1 MKPIRSKTVLVY
13 FVNHSTA
20 PVNLGGAERSLIR
33 LVEEWYAADPDFE
46 AFFITKA
53 PRGRFIDAIEQRGWN
68 YQAFRYRG
76 WTGPTSNPPVSEI
89 TYFARDDYAATLNII
104 RTMEDRRPDLVV
116 TNTIVAPWGAFAA
129 AALGIPHAWFV
140 REYGDLDHGLSF
152 QIGRRETFEDI
163 DLLSEAVFTNS
174 QSLKSH
180 VGQYLDESKV
190 SVVYPQVNVTL
201 LREKAELPPD
211 ATPFPA
217 DAGLKLTVV
226 GRLSE
231 SKGQWRAIEALGALA
246 TRGVRAHLC
255 LVGSWEIPGYD
266 LQLLSRARALGVA
279 DSVTILGEQSNPFP
293 YIAAADVC
301 LTPSSMEA
309 FGRSTLEYMLVG
321 RAVVASSGGGSSE
334 LVMPGE
340 SGILFPVDDTDA
352 LAVAL
357 EQYASDPELAV
368 THGRTGQA
376 RAYDLM
382 TQEFSNTAAID
393 RLKEVAKLEPYRLPN
408 VARYWFA
415 LPGHYFSMGAA
426 SPRITLGFIRTRVAG
441 RVRNLIT
448 RPVSAI
454 RRNGRNRRR
463 AL

>member
-1 MKPIRSKTVLVY
+1 MLVY

-53 PRGRFIDAIEQRGWN
+53 PRGRFIDAIEQRGWG

-76 WTGPTSNPPVSEI
+76 WAGPSVNPPVSEI
-89 TYFARDDYAATLNII
+89 TYFARDDYAATTDII
-104 RTMEDRRPDLVV
+104 RTMEARRPDLVV

-129 AALGIPHAWFV
+129 AVLGIPHAWFV
-140 REYGDLDHGLSF
+140 REYGDLDHGLNF

-163 DLLSEAVFTNS
+163 DMLSAAVFTNS
-174 QSLKSH
+174 QTLKSH
-180 VGQYLDESKV
+180 IGQYLDESKV
-190 SVVYPQVNVTL
+190 SVVYPQVNVTSL
-201 LREKAELPPD
+201 QERAALPP
-211 ATPFPA
+211 AVTPFPA

-231 SKGQWRAIEALGALA
+231 SKGQWRAVEALGVLA

-266 LQLLSRARALGVA
+266 LQLLSRARGLGVA
-279 DSVTILGEQSNPFP
+279 DHVTIVGEQSNPFP

-301 LTPSSMEA
+301 ITPSSLEA

-334 LVMPGE
+334 LVAPNETGF
-340 SGILFPVDDTDA
+340 LFPVDDTDA
-352 LAVAL
+352 LATAI
-357 EQYASDPELAV
+357 ERYAWDPELAV
-368 THGRTGQA
+368 THGRAGQA
-376 RAYDLM
+376 RANELM
-382 TQEFSNTAAID
+382 GEEFSNAAAID
-393 RLKEVAKLEPYRLPN
+393 RLKQTAKMVPYRLPN
-408 VARYWFA
+408 IARHWFA
-415 LPGHYFSMGAA
+415 LPDHYFSMGAA
-426 SPRITLGFIRTRVAG
+426 SPRITLGIVRSRIGG
-441 RVRNLIT
+441 RVRNFVQGQIS
-448 RPVSAI
+448 VA
-454 RRNGRNRRR
+454 RRVGRAWR
-463 AL
+463 AHR